1 MSSPSPSIESL
12 ILKLH
17 EISAVKFGS
26 FKLKSGI
33 TSPIYIDLRLIV
45 SYPDFLKLIAEIIIS
60 TLPSSA
66 HYDVIC
72 GVPYT
77 ALPIATVISTKTNV
91 PMLMRRKE
99 VKEYGTGKMIEGV
112 YKEGDVCLVV
122 EDLVTSGMS
131 VLETANPLR
140 KCGMRVEDVV
150 VLIDR
155 EQGGRENLERSGIK
169 LHSMV
174 TLSAMMSV
182 LRMKGVVDDET
193 VRTVEKFLEENRNVS
208 AACPAKPLNVRVS
221 YEERAKM
228 VKNVTGKKLFEVMV
242 GKKSNLCLSAD
253 VNTAAE
259 LLAIA
264 DEIGPEICML
274 KTHVDILPDFTPDF
288 GSKLRSIA
296 DKHNFLIFEDRKF
309 ADIGNTVTMQYEGGI
324 FRILEWADIINCHII
339 SGPGIVD
346 GLKLKGLPRGRGLLL
361 LAEMSSAGN
370 FAKGDYTAAAAKIAE
385 EHSDF
390 VIGFISVN
398 PASWPGGPSNP
409 AFIHATPGVQL
420 VKGGD
425 ALGQQYNT
433 PNSVIADRGSD
444 IIIVGRGIIKA
455 ANPVDAAR
463 EYRQQGWNAYSA
475 SCKGQGGYAPLRGQ
489 GAESLAG
496 DLDEESVYKAT
507 GRICNASKFD
517 SSGKGVI
524 ICLYVDDML
533 IFGTYQNQVD
543 KTKKFLSSKFSM
555 KDMGEIDVIRDIKIK
570 RENKGIVITQSHYI
584 EKILKKCNRED
595 RSLASKKQ
603 TCITGF
609 TMESEFVALAAADKE
624 AEWLRNLIHE
634 IPMWPKPIASI
645 SI

>member
-1 MSSPSPSIESL
+1 M
-12 ILKLH
+12 
-17 EISAVKFGS
+17 
-26 FKLKSGI
+26 
-33 TSPIYIDLRLIV
+33 
-45 SYPDFLKLIAEIIIS
+45 
-60 TLPSSA
+60 
-66 HYDVIC
+66 
-72 GVPYT
+72 
-77 ALPIATVISTKTNV
+77 
-91 PMLMRRKE
+91 
-99 VKEYGTGKMIEGV
+99 KEYGTGKMIEGV

-155 EQGGRENLERSGIK
+155 EQGGRENLERNGIK

-174 TLSAMMSV
+174 TLSAMVGV
-182 LRMKGVVDDET
+182 LRMKGRVDDET
-193 VRTVEKFLEENRNVS
+193 VRTVGKFLEENRNVS
-208 AACPAKPLNVRVS
+208 AGSLPPVVADKKVGGRLA

-228 VKNVTGKKLFEVMV
+228 VKNATGKRLFEVMV
-242 GKKSNLCLSAD
+242 EKQSNLCLSAD

-475 SCKGQGGYAPLRGQ
+475 SCK
-489 GAESLAG
+489 
-496 DLDEESVYKAT
+496 
-507 GRICNASKFD
+507 
-517 SSGKGVI
+517 
-524 ICLYVDDML
+524 
-533 IFGTYQNQVD
+533 
-543 KTKKFLSSKFSM
+543 
-555 KDMGEIDVIRDIKIK
+555 
-570 RENKGIVITQSHYI
+570 
-584 EKILKKCNRED
+584 
-595 RSLASKKQ
+595 
-603 TCITGF
+603 
-609 TMESEFVALAAADKE
+609 
-624 AEWLRNLIHE
+624 
-634 IPMWPKPIASI
+634 
-645 SI
+645 